1 MAIDTEVTYVCF
13 SLQYHMLTEHGKDVE
28 AELQCNEDELKREYE
43 VDPYSTYCLLC
54 RKVYADSV
62 STHIT

>member
-1 MAIDTEVTYVCF
+1 MTYVCF

-43 VDPYSTYCLLC
+43 VDPYSTHCLLC
-54 RKVYADSV
+54 RKVYPDSV